1 MNTRREEEGEQD
13 QEKED
18 NKDGKKT
25 RGGRKRQTGSPPA
38 TKYSALAVK
47 LERTHG

>member
-13 QEKED
+13 QEKD